1 MGLELPAI
9 FTKRNSKR
17 KTTMW
22 KWMMVMGFGFLA
34 AQANAEEAQA
44 LKTQRDVQSY
54 GIGVNIAKSFKRDE
68 VDIDLELLV
77 KGMKDVMAGDR
88 LLMPEK
94 ELRRAMNSFQ
104 SELRQKAAAR
114 SRIAAVDNKKKG
126 DDFLAQNRNKEGVVT
141 LASGV
146 QYKVLKAGDGKLP
159 TEVDTV
165 ECHYRGTLLDGSE
178 FDSTEP
184 GKPATLKVAQ
194 LIPGWKEAVKL
205 MPAGSKWQ
213 LYIPPQLAYGPR
225 GVGSDIGPNETLV
238 FEVELLALK

>member
-1 MGLELPAI
+1 
-9 FTKRNSKR
+9 
-17 KTTMW
+17 MW
-22 KWMMVMGFGFLA
+22 KWMMVAGLSFLV
-34 AQANAEEAQA
+34 AQANAEEAQV
-44 LKTQRDVQSY
+44 LKSQRDVQSY

-68 VDIDLELLV
+68 VDIDMDLLV
-77 KGMKDVMAGDR
+77 KGMKDAMAGDK

-126 DDFLAQNRNKEGVVT
+126 DDFLAQNKNKEGVVT

-159 TEVDTV
+159 TEADMV
-165 ECHYRGTLLDGSE
+165 ECHYRGTLLDGTE

-184 GKPATLKVAQ
+184 GKPAMLKVAQ
-194 LIPGWKEAVKL
+194 LIPGWKEALKL

-238 FEVELLALK
+238 FEVELLAVK